1 MTHNKKDVAWEL
13 GSTQVVIFGHTH
25 SYFEKTTDGRL
36 WLNPGSCGRPRF
48 GAPLTLAVL
57 TIEDGVENQEW
68 TVEKITISN
77 RYVENRSIVWKKTQP
92 KQK

>member
-1 MTHNKKDVAWEL
+1 MVHNKKDVAWDL
-13 GSTQVVIFGHTH
+13 KDRQVVIFGHSH
-25 SYFEKTTDGRL
+25 KYFQEIIDGRL

-48 GAPLTLAVL
+48 GAPLTMAVL

-68 TVEKITISN
+68 TVEKITISSQN
-77 RYVENRSIVWKKTQP
+77 VENRSIVWKKTQP